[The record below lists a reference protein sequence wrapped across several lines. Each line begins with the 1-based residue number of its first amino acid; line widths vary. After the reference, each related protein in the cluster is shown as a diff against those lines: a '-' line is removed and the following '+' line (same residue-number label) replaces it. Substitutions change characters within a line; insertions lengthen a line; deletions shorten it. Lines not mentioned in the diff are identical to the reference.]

1 MLTYLGIKNFAL
13 IKSLGLEP
21 GPGLTVLTG
30 ETGAGKSIILAAV
43 SMLIGQRAASD
54 LIRAGS
60 EQAVLEAQFVL
71 DPASDPALRLAGEGM
86 EGAEGELV
94 VRRLVNREGRN
105 RVQVN
110 GNLATLGLLADLGP
124 ELVSVVGQHAS
135 QALLKSEEQLWLLD
149 AFGGLEERAQQVG
162 RAVAAVRELDR
173 ELEDRRRAQAQREQ
187 RRRELEELVKELE
200 AANLDPEEEAA
211 LKAERNLMVNSQEIA
226 DLARQAHQG
235 LYAADGSALEML
247 DRNRAGLAQLAELDP
262 GMKEAAARL
271 EEAFYLLEDVAHQVR
286 DYEAGLNFD
295 PYRLEWLEERLH
307 GIRRLTRRY
316 GGDVSGALE
325 TLAQAKEDLAGLDSG
340 EQRLEELAARREQ
353 ALGEA
358 LELARELSGERRA
371 AAQRLGRAAETEL
384 AQLSLAA
391 CRLRVDFNQPG
402 GAALDTEAGPLG
414 SRGLEQAEILIAP
427 NPGEGFRPLRRIA
440 SGGELSRMLLALRTL
455 VARRHGAPTLIFD
468 EVDAG
473 IGGATGSAVGQKLAA
488 LATAGQVICITHLPQ
503 IAAWADRH
511 YAVEKTVSDGRTATR
526 LSLLDEDGRL
536 DELSRML
543 AGGGP
548 QSTARQH
555 AGQLLE
561 SARQAKK
568 SL

>member
-13 IKSLGLEP
+13 IKSLELEP

-54 LIRAGS
+54 LIRSGS
-60 EQAVLEAQFVL
+60 EQALLEAQFVL
-71 DPASDPALRLAGEGM
+71 DPASDPALRLADEGM

-149 AFGGLEERAQQVG
+149 AFGGLEERARQVG

-173 ELEDRRRAQAQREQ
+173 ELEERRRALAQREQ
-187 RRRELEELVKELE
+187 RRRELEALVKELE

-262 GMKEAAARL
+262 VMKEAAARL

-307 GIRRLTRRY
+307 GIRRLTRRH

-325 TLAQAKEDLAGLDSG
+325 TLAQAKEELAGLDSG
-340 EQRLEELAARREQ
+340 EQRLEELGVRREQ

-358 LELARELSGERRA
+358 LKLARELSRERRA
-371 AAQRLGRAAETEL
+371 AALRLGRAAEAEL

-402 GAALDTEAGPLG
+402 GAALETEAGPLG